1 MKNRQNRI
9 LRNTFTASLAVYV
22 LSSITTA
29 VGTMVD
35 GVIIG
40 QFLGVDSI
48 AAFGI
53 VSPIMI
59 VFSLAGAVI
68 SVGARARYTQLVGAG
83 RVKEANGVFSL
94 SCIISIGIALLMTV
108 AVFIFS
114 APITQALGATGN
126 NINLLP
132 KAQSY
137 LLGLA
142 FGLPA
147 MNGTRILMA
156 YMIFDNDRNLPVI
169 SSIVLTAS
177 DILFD
182 LAAVTLIHGDTFEM
196 GLATSLSYWLSFGA
210 LLCHFFKKNIMLR
223 FSFKEINWKEA
234 GSIMISG
241 MPNGACRLG
250 SSLRTMV
257 LNRLIAVVAASAAVA
272 AYSSQ
277 RQADAFLNPLTL
289 GMADT
294 VAMLAYLS
302 GKRTDQ

>member
-1 MKNRQNRI
+1 M
-9 LRNTFTASLAVYV
+9 
-22 LSSITTA
+22 
-29 VGTMVD
+29 
-35 GVIIG
+35 
-40 QFLGVDSI
+40 
-48 AAFGI
+48 
-53 VSPIMI
+53 
-59 VFSLAGAVI
+59 
-68 SVGARARYTQLVGAG
+68 
-83 RVKEANGVFSL
+83 
-94 SCIISIGIALLMTV
+94 
-108 AVFIFS
+108 
-114 APITQALGATGN
+114 
-126 NINLLP
+126 
-132 KAQSY
+132 
-137 LLGLA
+137 
-142 FGLPA
+142 
-147 MNGTRILMA
+147 
-156 YMIFDNDRNLPVI
+156 
-169 SSIVLTAS
+169 LTAS

-196 GLATSLSYWLSFGA
+196 GLATSLSYWQSFGA
-210 LLCHFFKKNIMLR
+210 LFCHFFKKNIMLM